1 MAGPRPPTPLE
12 PTPRAHPADP
22 AHIRWCAG
30 KPYPRASKRGVGRVA
45 GPARSAVTRP
55 RVRFE
60 MFAEVGLSNF
70 STYDY
75 GQSRLLFVMIDHLWE
90 RIYDGLVAR

>member
-1 MAGPRPPTPLE
+1 
-12 PTPRAHPADP
+12 
-22 AHIRWCAG
+22 
-30 KPYPRASKRGVGRVA
+30 VG
-45 GPARSAVTRP
+45 S
-55 RVRFE
+55 
-60 MFAEVGLSNF
+60 SNF